1 MERESFRNRDV
12 AALLNESFVCVKVD
26 REERPDIDAVYMDA
40 ALALG
45 GAGGWPLTVMVTPS
59 GRPFFAATYIPRES
73 SYGRTGLLDL
83 LPEVARLW
91 RDEREVLEDTAA
103 KLEKLLSTTE
113 NGPQNMRVGD
123 DLHERALQETA
134 DSFDDSTGSFGRAP
148 LFPQP
153 HRLLFLLDFY
163 QRTGRKRALQMAES
177 SLWAMRMGGIYDNVG
192 GGFHRYST
200 DGRWLV
206 PHFEKMLYD
215 QALMCMAYTEGYRLT
230 SDPLFETTVEGII
243 GFVLDEM
250 TTEEGGFMTALD
262 ADAEGEEGGFYT
274 WTHGELRNL
283 LTAGQM
289 DLAQELLGVRPNGN
303 VSRFSGLPAGSNV
316 IHLTR
321 PPKSGE
327 TEALS
332 ELLSRLF
339 QARKERPRPFRDDK
353 VLADCS
359 GLMVGALARAGRVFD
374 RQDWISAAGRGAEL
388 ILGAMRDEEGRLLH
402 SYRGGRASIVGML
415 DDYAF
420 LGMGLIELY
429 LSTLEGLY
437 LKHAR
442 RLLDHTLEHFK
453 APGEGMFRTADYS
466 EKLLHRQVPT
476 RDGSSLS
483 GNSVTLWNA
492 AMLARLTEEEY
503 MKAMA
508 AELSERL
515 LRRVADAPSASGF
528 LLLAAAMAN
537 PRGSP

>member
-1 MERESFRNRDV
+1 
-12 AALLNESFVCVKVD
+12 
-26 REERPDIDAVYMDA
+26 
-40 ALALG
+40 
-45 GAGGWPLTVMVTPS
+45 
-59 GRPFFAATYIPRES
+59 
-73 SYGRTGLLDL
+73 
-83 LPEVARLW
+83 
-91 RDEREVLEDTAA
+91 
-103 KLEKLLSTTE
+103 
-113 NGPQNMRVGD
+113 
-123 DLHERALQETA
+123 
-134 DSFDDSTGSFGRAP
+134 
-148 LFPQP
+148 
-153 HRLLFLLDFY
+153 
-163 QRTGRKRALQMAES
+163 
-177 SLWAMRMGGIYDNVG
+177 
-192 GGFHRYST
+192 
-200 DGRWLV
+200 
-206 PHFEKMLYD
+206 MLYD